1 MLSALTLILLIEVTI
16 KNRSVQ
22 KGHCNFGTPP
32 CAPSPA
38 SPLAWECGG
47 GVFSPGFPRDPDSH
61 LNSYQPLPHKTVT
74 FVTTSHRGQLP
85 AHPEAAHSDRQTQGL
100 PWQSS
105 GENSCGPHAGGKG
118 SVPGQRTKILRAVH
132 CNQNLKKKIFFLKTQ
147 DRHTGWQV
155 HQNTPEIH
163 QQTHACC
170 HSSDT
175 DHTQNRTTHTSTERH
190 IC

>member
-1 MLSALTLILLIEVTI
+1 MGPHLCAPLTCLLSPGLGMWGRGFFTGFSKGPRQSSKQLSA
-16 KNRSVQ
+16 S
-22 KGHCNFGTPP
+22 
-32 CAPSPA
+32 APQ
-38 SPLAWECGG
+38 
-47 GVFSPGFPRDPDSH
+47 DSH
-61 LNSYQPLPHKTVT
+61 LVT
-74 FVTTSHRGQLP
+74 GRSHRGQLP
-85 AHPEAAHSDRQTQGL
+85 AHPEAAHSERQTQGL

-105 GENSCGPHAGGKG
+105 GENSV
-118 SVPGQRTKILRAVH
+118 VPMQEARVQSPARELRSCVPCTATKT
-132 CNQNLKKKIFFLKTQ
+132 LKNFFLKKLQ
-147 DRHTGWQV
+147 DRHTGWQI

>member
-1 MLSALTLILLIEVTI
+1 MTI

-85 AHPEAAHSDRQTQGL
+85 AHPEAAHSERQTQGL

-105 GENSCGPHAGGKG
+105 GENSV
-118 SVPGQRTKILRAVH
+118 VPMQEARVQSPARELRSCVPCTATKT
-132 CNQNLKKKIFFLKTQ
+132 LKKNFFFKKTQ
-147 DRHTGWQV
+147 DRHTGWQI